1 MIVEVEGS
9 VIVVNSNYDMGVGM
23 GTEIAMHYPALEISR
38 SCPMTKDEM
47 CMLQVSQ
54 GMQCSTYGTV
64 LPDTKVAQS
73 WVI

>member
-23 GTEIAMHYPALEISR
+23 GIEIAMHYPALEINR

-54 GMQCSTYGTV
+54 GMQCSTYILLV
-64 LPDTKVAQS
+64 LTGPPPP
-73 WVI
+73 